1 LYTFGFRKRLIM
13 KKSSIL
19 FAALFAFALIAT
31 SCGGGQQETE
41 TENTETMESTDDNM
55 ETESMEEETMEMEAD
70 TAAME
75 MEEEHPEGDGHEHPS
90 DGGSEHPN

>member
-1 LYTFGFRKRLIM
+1 M

-31 SCGGGQQETE
+31 SCGGGQQEAE

-55 ETESMEEETMEMEAD
+55 ESESMEEESMEEEMEAD

-75 MEEEHPEGDGHEHPS
+75 MDEHSEGDGHEHPS
-90 DGGSEHPN
+90 DGGDEHPN

>member
-1 LYTFGFRKRLIM
+1 M

-31 SCGGGQQETE
+31 SCGGGQKEAE

-55 ETESMEEETMEMEAD
+55 EEESMEEETMEAD

-75 MEEEHPEGDGHEHPS
+75 MEEEHSEGDGHEHPS

>member
-1 LYTFGFRKRLIM
+1 MGFLISILLVHTKRLIM

-19 FAALFAFALIAT
+19 FAALFAFALMAT
-31 SCGGGQQETE
+31 SCGGQKETE

-55 ETESMEEETMEMEAD
+55 EEESMEEETMEAD

-75 MEEEHPEGDGHEHPS
+75 MEHSEGDGHDHPS
-90 DGGSEHPN
+90 DGGDEHPN